1 MSNGFL
7 SQEEIDS
14 LLNGGGSS
22 DTGSA
27 SEPTDS
33 SAPQETAADDGND
46 LLTDVE
52 KDLLGEVG
60 NISMGSASTAL
71 AQCTNQPV
79 NITTPVVSITTLGEL
94 RKDFEVP
101 NIVLEVGYTS
111 GIVGQNILVMKS
123 TDAIVIAN
131 LMMGGN
137 GDVNSDQQLS
147 DIEISAVQEAMNQ
160 MIGSAATSMATMF
173 AREVNISPPISKTWK
188 ENTVPLSD
196 NIPDDEKVVKVSF
209 SLTIGTLIDSSIMQI
224 LPLNTAR
231 KVIAIMMGE
240 DTGAQAAPAQEAVP
254 AAPTQPKPIEQQ
266 PVAYEAPP
274 RMEERRVETP
284 QPQAQPQMQYQSQP
298 QMMPQQPAVEVNKV
312 NFEPLSNGTVKPV
325 HNNIDLI
332 LDVPLEISVVL
343 GRTKKSIKEILDLGN
358 GSLVEL
364 DKLADEPVEILVNG
378 KKIAN
383 GEVVVVD
390 ENFGVRITNVIS
402 GEERIKSLR

>member
-14 LLNGGGSS
+14 LLNGGESS
-22 DTGSA
+22 DAGSA
-27 SEPTDS
+27 AEESVNNFSEEAVNS
-33 SAPQETAADDGND
+33 NENS

-94 RKDFEVP
+94 RKEFEVP

-123 TDAIVIAN
+123 TDAIVVAN

-137 GDVNSDQQLS
+137 GEVNTEQQLS

-188 ENTVPLSD
+188 ENTIPLSD
-196 NIPDDEKVVKVSF
+196 NIPDDEKVVKISF
-209 SLTIGTLIDSSIMQI
+209 RLTIGTLIDSNIMQI
-224 LPLNTAR
+224 LPLETAK

-240 DTGAQAAPAQEAVP
+240 DTGTVEEPVQESTVQAVAPAQ
-254 AAPTQPKPIEQQ
+254 PKTIEQQ
-266 PVAYEAPP
+266 PAAYQEAPH
-274 RMEERRVETP
+274 VEARP
-284 QPQAQPQMQYQSQP
+284 QMQPQMQAKP
-298 QMMPQQPAVEVNKV
+298 PVEVNKV
-312 NFEPLSNGTVKPV
+312 NFEPLSNGGVKPV

-343 GRTKKSIKEILDLGN
+343 GRAKKSIKEILDLGN
-358 GSLVEL
+358 GSLIEL

>member
-14 LLNGGGSS
+14 LLNGGS
-22 DTGSA
+22 TPN
-27 SEPTDS
+27 SENSNNDNS
-33 SAPQETAADDGND
+33 MDNGNDND

-71 AQCTNQPV
+71 SQCINQPV
-79 NITTPVVSITTLGEL
+79 NITTPVVSITTLGDL
-94 RKDFEVP
+94 RKDFEEP

-131 LMMGGN
+131 LMMGGT
-137 GDVNSDQQLS
+137 GEVQSDELS
-147 DIEISAVQEAMNQ
+147 EIEISAVQEAMNQ

-188 ENTVPLSD
+188 EDTVPLSE
-196 NIPDDEKVVKVSF
+196 NIDDKEEVVKVSF
-209 SLTIGTLIDSSIMQI
+209 RMTIGSLIDSSIMQI
-224 LPLNTAR
+224 YPLNTAK

-240 DTGAQAAPAQEAVP
+240 EEQDAVKEEPKQSTSSQPAAASAPAAKAEPAVSQPVQSVPEPVRQEVYE
-254 AAPTQPKPIEQQ
+254 KPIETQRMQQ
-266 PVAYEAPP
+266 PP
-274 RMEERRVETP
+274 
-284 QPQAQPQMQYQSQP
+284 
-298 QMMPQQPAVEVNKV
+298 VEVNKV
-312 NFEPLSNGTVKPV
+312 SFDPLPNEGVRPV

-343 GRTKKSIKEILDLGN
+343 GRAKKNIKEILDLGN
-358 GSLVEL
+358 GSLIEL